1 MRRQAYRSRL
11 ARRARLEASGAA
23 RPAWRF
29 ALNLPALHA
38 FLTELK
44 FNNSKD
50 WFDANRGRYQLL
62 RQEFI
67 AFIGGVIQGVAR
79 TDPSVADVRAQDTLF
94 RINRDVRF
102 AHDKSPYKA
111 TFSAAISPGGRRSTL
126 PIYYLQL
133 GADESLAAGGVYQP
147 QPADLRIIRNYIQ
160 RYPGKAD
167 ALLAHQGLAG
177 SFGGLNRDGM
187 LKRFPQGYGEGS
199 ELLKFR
205 SFTVSA
211 AIDLVDAGDLSAF
224 VVRQCA
230 DMQPLHAWL
239 REALAYRKP

>member
-1 MRRQAYRSRL
+1 MRRFS
-11 ARRARLEASGAA
+11 
-23 RPAWRF
+23 
-29 ALNLPALHA
+29 LNLPALYA

-50 WFDANRGRYQLL
+50 WFDANRGRYQAL

-67 AFIGGVIQGVAR
+67 AFMGGVIQGVAR

-102 AHDKSPYKA
+102 AHDKSPYKT
-111 TFSAAISPGGRRSTL
+111 TFSAAISPGGRHSTL

-133 GADESLAAGGVYQP
+133 GADESLVAGGVYRP
-147 QPADLRIIRNYIQ
+147 QAADLRIIRDYIQ
-160 RYPGKAD
+160 RYPASAD
-167 ALLAHQGLAG
+167 ALLTYKALAE
-177 SFGGLNRDGM
+177 SFGGLGQSGM
-187 LKRFPQGYGEGS
+187 LKRFPRGYGEGS
-199 ELLKFR
+199 GLLKFR

-211 AIDLVDAGDLSAF
+211 ATDLAEAGDLSAF
-224 VVRQCA
+224 VVQKCA